1 VCLQLLVRIYVVIV
15 CLVLM
20 RLVETNRPQLLKR
33 TKRKK
38 VERGSE
44 REERVRVMTE
54 TEREGAR
61 ERGRQVKSA
70 QSGSEGDK

>member
-15 CLVLM
+15 CLILM
-20 RLVETNRPQLLKR
+20 RPVETNRPQLLRR

-44 REERVRVMTE
+44 REERVRVITE

-61 ERGRQVKSA
+61 ERGSQVKSA
-70 QSGSEGDK
+70 QRGSEGDK